1 MSFTTLALLLLLVIA
16 FVMFACHC
24 LGPRA
29 NTWMRSNKE
38 EKIGLS
44 KNKLFHANG
53 YMVSGNPRYLCE
65 MSIQL

>member
-1 MSFTTLALLLLLVIA
+1 MTMDGEPMSFTSLALLLLLAIA
-16 FVMFACHC
+16 FIMFACHC

-53 YMVSGNPRYLCE
+53 YMVSSSGDA
-65 MSIQL
+65 